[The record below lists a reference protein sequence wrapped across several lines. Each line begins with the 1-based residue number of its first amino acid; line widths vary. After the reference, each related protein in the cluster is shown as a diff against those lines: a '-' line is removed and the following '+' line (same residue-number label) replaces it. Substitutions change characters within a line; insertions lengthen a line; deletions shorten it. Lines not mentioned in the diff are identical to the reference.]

1 MGLVFSTAQAAEAP
15 ALAPPARPG
24 AMVPPPPLP
33 SGPLAADLSKA
44 RKAVLMQNCY
54 GICFE
59 NSGAGANRVW
69 RRS

>member
-1 MGLVFSTAQAAEAP
+1 
-15 ALAPPARPG
+15 
-24 AMVPPPPLP
+24 MVPPPPLP